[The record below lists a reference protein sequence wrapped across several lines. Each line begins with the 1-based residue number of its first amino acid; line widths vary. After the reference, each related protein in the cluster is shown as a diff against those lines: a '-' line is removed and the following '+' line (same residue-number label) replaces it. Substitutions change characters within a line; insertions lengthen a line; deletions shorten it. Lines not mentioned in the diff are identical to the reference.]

1 MIFSFTKNNKV
12 YKFDSTGGI
21 DISIPLD
28 FYGAQPRAYG
38 VEKASAKAYISDNF
52 VGDIRRGGSCNFEKY
67 TLIPH
72 CNGTHTEC
80 IGHISD
86 DRIFINETLKDTLVP
101 STLITVIPVNALSS
115 DDSYLAGKEKDDLL
129 IDKKSL
135 MELTKSDRDF
145 LEGLIIRTLPNDESK
160 KYRDYMKEPA
170 PFFSQDAMEFVSSIG
185 INHLLV
191 DIPSVDKANDKG
203 QLSTHNIFWGV
214 PQGSHKIDIENH
226 SIRTIT
232 EMVYIPGNVKDG
244 NYLLNLQIAS
254 FMADASPGRP
264 VIFELKN

>member
-101 STLITVIPVNALSS
+101 SSLITVIPVNALSS

-170 PFFSQDAMEFVSSIG
+170 PFFLRKLWNSSHRSESI
-185 INHLLV
+185 ICLW
-191 DIPSVDKANDKG
+191 IFP
-203 QLSTHNIFWGV
+203 QLIKPMIKDNY
-214 PQGSHKIDIENH
+214 Q
-226 SIRTIT
+226 RTIYSG
-232 EMVYIPGNVKDG
+232 VFRR
-244 NYLLNLQIAS
+244 A
-254 FMADASPGRP
+254 
-264 VIFELKN
+264 VIKLI